1 MKSWM
6 CCILFGCIGAV
17 LCSLE
22 AQEKTV
28 EDRQDAASTMD
39 VIMLTD
45 GTTLLG
51 EVIEEDDEYV
61 RFNEFSGKLSKLISK
76 EQIKEIGTTTVSGK
90 QLKALTGKRQK
101 RTARQSPILRGG
113 NFGGDAEG
121 SIAVGSAFGVG
132 GTATYGYY
140 IDPHWFVGLGTGL
153 TCRLGITHPDFFG
166 AIPLY
171 AAGKYFFDEVR
182 INAKEVAPFV
192 EAKLGVLFA
201 VGYGAGFY
209 GQFTGGLEF
218 NNRFKLSAGL
228 CLDTHPSWET
238 EYYHDHEVYRSAT
251 VAGAQF
257 QASFGYC
264 F

>member
-6 CCILFGCIGAV
+6 CCILFGCIGAI

-28 EDRQDAASTMD
+28 EDRQTTAATVD
-39 VIMLTD
+39 VITLTD

-76 EQIKEIGTTTVSGK
+76 EQIKEIGTTSVSGK
-90 QLKALTGKRQK
+90 QFNTPPR
-101 RTARQSPILRGG
+101 PIRRGS

-121 SIAVGSAFGVG
+121 SVVVGSALGIG

-140 IDPHWFVGLGTGL
+140 INPHWFAGLGVGL
-153 TCRLGITHPDFFG
+153 TCRLGITNPDFFG

-182 INAKEVAPFV
+182 INSKEVTPFV

-201 VGYGAGFY
+201 VGYGVGFY
-209 GQFTGGLEF
+209 GQLKGGLEF